1 MGEKRHVEK
10 QLGYKVGHNK
20 GEIYGRER
28 PGEDSVNILHLEL
41 RTGGQVEKGLS
52 GESEQRKA

>member
-1 MGEKRHVEK
+1 MRSPMGEKRHVEK

-28 PGEDSVNILHLEL
+28 PWEDSVNVLHLEL
-41 RTGGQVEKGLS
+41 RTRGPS
-52 GESEQRKA
+52 GERTEWGE

>member
-28 PGEDSVNILHLEL
+28 PWEDSVNVLHLEL
-41 RTGGQVEKGLS
+41 RTRGPS
-52 GESEQRKA
+52 GERTEWGE